1 MTSPIDS
8 LDSTLAAL
16 HAMDPTDL
24 AAVVANL
31 PADHEHLAAIHLG
44 LAIALQRGEG
54 GVEAV
59 DRRRHRRPQRRTRLQ
74 DLRDASHDVH
84 GGDVATW
91 AALAHRDRLEAV
103 LARREV
109 AISPVYCAGA
119 APGGC
124 DARGPG
130 RPAVLHV
137 PHPLP
142 DLRTVRCP
150 ACAATAGRRR
160 RRAA

>member
-44 LAIALQRGEG
+44 LAIAL
-54 GVEAV
+54 
-59 DRRRHRRPQRRTRLQ
+59 QRRTRLQ